1 MDSRVRW
8 TIAGKSATVCNTSR
22 VRWGTAPPLV
32 YNEQPGVWIWRFSNL
47 RTPRLHFLSF
57 FRTVK
62 SMLIS
67 MKQTARHVAE
77 SFCILCIKGN
87 QKPTEKFIMI
97 ALLKDKNEKWNA
109 NKEETLIYGYTKDIK
124 KSKHSQH
131 WIRHHTTITWR
142 ILRKYR
148 QNLGPPKHLFIY
160 FKTADFLT

>member
-1 MDSRVRW
+1 
-8 TIAGKSATVCNTSR
+8 
-22 VRWGTAPPLV
+22 
-32 YNEQPGVWIWRFSNL
+32 
-47 RTPRLHFLSF
+47 
-57 FRTVK
+57 
-62 SMLIS
+62 

-124 KSKHSQH
+124 KSKYSQH

-148 QNLGPPKHLFIY
+148 KNLGPPKHLFIY